1 MRMSTFKYIAYILV
15 VMALSS
21 CSNQEKNIPTDE
33 EELLSFDVSTL
44 DNKEYEIKLSD
55 LMESVEIIQMDSVQ
69 EAFTKIFRVAVSDN
83 YFAIHHVN
91 YPVKLY
97 SRKSGKFWG
106 NIGRVGNGPG
116 EYFQIWNVAIE
127 EADNRIYLVNQGRN
141 QIYSYD
147 LNGNFHEDETI
158 RLADGQEFERPYIFA
173 NKKKNQVVIFQTP
186 YESYHSKHNNIPMID
201 NFCVVQELSGK
212 LIQKIPSAQYQI
224 PRRDSGVWAS
234 HIDSESPIYQCGI
247 VPFYDCRK
255 DTIYH
260 YNVETNELYP
270 VYTSNMYT
278 DKLTIVFSKETP
290 LHYYTYQQTYK
301 KGTMVNPEFR
311 TGYKLFQVEKKTGKG
326 QYIRVVNDYLGGI
339 EFDVD
344 YWFHDIRDDYVVYY
358 WEPLVLLEHLEEALD
373 NNEMTT
379 EVRERVLR
387 LKDSLDENDNNV
399 MMICKFKKY
408 ETKNK

>member
-1 MRMSTFKYIAYILV
+1 MMNKFRIFLWTFATVCLFS
-15 VMALSS
+15 A
-21 CSNQEKNIPTDE
+21 CEEEKASHWYDS

-44 DNKEYEIKLSD
+44 EDKEYEIKLSD
-55 LMESVEIIQMDSVQ
+55 LMESVEIVRMDSVQ

-83 YFAIHHVN
+83 YFAIHHIN

-106 NIGRVGNGPG
+106 NIGRIGNGPG
-116 EYFQIWNVAIE
+116 EYFQIWNVTIE

-158 RLADGQEFERPYIFA
+158 HLANGQEFERCKAFFDK
-173 NKKKNQVVIFQTP
+173 NKDRIIIFQTP
-186 YESYHSKHNNIPMID
+186 YVSYQRSNNSLPEVGNLCLVQ
-201 NFCVVQELSGK
+201 NFSGR
-212 LIQKIPSAQYQI
+212 LINKIPSAQYQV
-224 PRRDSGVWAS
+224 PRNDSEVWAY
-234 HIDSESPIYQCGI
+234 HIDSRSPIYQCGI
-247 VPFYDCRK
+247 IPYYDCRK

-290 LHYYTYQQTYK
+290 LHYYTYQQTYR

-311 TGYKLFQVEKKTGKG
+311 TGYKLFQVDKKTGKG

-379 EVRERVLR
+379 EVRERVLQ

-399 MMICKFKKY
+399 MMICKFKK
-408 ETKNK
+408 K

>member
-1 MRMSTFKYIAYILV
+1 MAFLKYIIDLIIVIL
-15 VMALSS
+15 LSS
-21 CSNQEKNIPTDE
+21 CSNQEDKIRNNE

-55 LMESVEIIQMDSVQ
+55 LMESVEIVKMDSVQ
-69 EAFTKIFRVAVSDN
+69 EAFTKIFKVAVSEN

-106 NIGRVGNGPG
+106 NIGRIGNGPG

-158 RLADGQEFERPYIFA
+158 HLANGQEFERCKAFFDK
-173 NKKKNQVVIFQTP
+173 NKDRIIIFQTP
-186 YESYHSKHNNIPMID
+186 YVSYQRSNNSLPEVGNLCLVQ
-201 NFCVVQELSGK
+201 NFSGR
-212 LIQKIPSAQYQI
+212 LINKIPSAQYQV
-224 PRRDSGVWAS
+224 PRNDSEVWAY
-234 HIDSESPIYQCGI
+234 HIDSRSPIYQCGI
-247 VPFYDCRK
+247 IPYYDCRK

-290 LHYYTYQQTYK
+290 LHYYTYQQTYR

-311 TGYKLFQVEKKTGKG
+311 TGYKLFQVDKKTGKG

-379 EVRERVLR
+379 EVRERVLQ

-399 MMICKFKKY
+399 MMICKFKK
-408 ETKNK
+408 K

>member
-1 MRMSTFKYIAYILV
+1 MNKFRIFLWTFASVCLFS
-15 VMALSS
+15 A
-21 CSNQEKNIPTDE
+21 CEEEKASHWYDS

-44 DNKEYEIKLSD
+44 EDKEYEIKLSD
-55 LMESVEIIQMDSVQ
+55 LMESVEIVRMDSVQ

-83 YFAIHHVN
+83 YFAIHHIN

-106 NIGRVGNGPG
+106 NIGRIGNGPG
-116 EYFQIWNVAIE
+116 EYFQIWNVTIE

-158 RLADGQEFERPYIFA
+158 HLANGQEFERCKAFFDK
-173 NKKKNQVVIFQTP
+173 NKDRIIIFQTP
-186 YESYHSKHNNIPMID
+186 YVSYQRSNNSLPEVGNLCLVQ
-201 NFCVVQELSGK
+201 NFSGR
-212 LIQKIPSAQYQI
+212 LINKIPSAQYQV
-224 PRRDSGVWAS
+224 PRNDSEVWAY
-234 HIDSESPIYQCGI
+234 HIDSRSPIYQCGI
-247 VPFYDCRK
+247 IPYYDCRK

-290 LHYYTYQQTYK
+290 LHYYTYQQTYR

-311 TGYKLFQVEKKTGKG
+311 TGYKLFQVDKKTGKG

-379 EVRERVLR
+379 EVRERVLQ

-399 MMICKFKKY
+399 MMICKFKK
-408 ETKNK
+408 K

>member
-1 MRMSTFKYIAYILV
+1 MSTFKYIAYILV

-106 NIGRVGNGPG
+106 NIGRIGNGPG

-158 RLADGQEFERPYIFA
+158 HLADGQEFERPYIFA
-173 NKKKNQVVIFQTP
+173 DKKKNQVVIFQTP
-186 YESYHSKHNNIPMID
+186 YESYQSKHNHIPMID

-247 VPFYDCRK
+247 VPYYDFRK
-255 DTIYH
+255 DTVYH

-270 VYTSNMYT
+270 VYTSNMFADEFT
-278 DKLTIVFSKETP
+278 LVTSKETP

-301 KGTMVNPEFR
+301 KGTKVNPEFR

-326 QYIRVVNDYLGGI
+326 QYICVVNDYLGGI

-387 LKDSLDENDNNV
+387 LKNSLDENDNNV

>member
-1 MRMSTFKYIAYILV
+1 MMNKFRIFLWTFATVCLFS
-15 VMALSS
+15 A
-21 CSNQEKNIPTDE
+21 CEEEKASHLYDS

-44 DNKEYEIKLSD
+44 EDKEYEIKLSD
-55 LMESVEIIQMDSVQ
+55 LMESVEIVRMDSVQ

-106 NIGRVGNGPG
+106 NIGRIGNGPG

-158 RLADGQEFERPYIFA
+158 HLANGQEFERCKVFF
-173 NKKKNQVVIFQTP
+173 NKNKDRIIIFQTP
-186 YESYHSKHNNIPMID
+186 YVSYQRSNNSLPEVGNLCLVQ
-201 NFCVVQELSGK
+201 NFSGR
-212 LIQKIPSAQYQI
+212 LINKIPSAQYQV
-224 PRRDSGVWAS
+224 PRNDSEVWAY
-234 HIDSESPIYQCGI
+234 HIDSRSPIYQCGI
-247 VPFYDCRK
+247 IPYYDCRK

-260 YNVETNELYP
+260 YNVETNKLYP

-311 TGYKLFQVEKKTGKG
+311 TGYKLFQVDKKTGKG

-387 LKDSLDENDNNV
+387 LKETLDENDNNV
-399 MMICKFKKY
+399 MMICKFKSR
-408 ETKNK
+408 

>member
-1 MRMSTFKYIAYILV
+1 MAFLKYIIDLIIVIL
-15 VMALSS
+15 LSS
-21 CSNQEKNIPTDE
+21 CSNQEDKIRNNE

-55 LMESVEIIQMDSVQ
+55 LMESVEIVKMDSVQ
-69 EAFTKIFRVAVSDN
+69 EAFTKIFKVAVSEN

-106 NIGRVGNGPG
+106 NIGRIGNGPG

-158 RLADGQEFERPYIFA
+158 HLADGQEFERCKAFFDK
-173 NKKKNQVVIFQTP
+173 NKDKIIIFQTP
-186 YESYHSKHNNIPMID
+186 YVSYQRSNNSLPEVGNLCLVQ
-201 NFCVVQELSGK
+201 NFSGR
-212 LIQKIPSAQYQI
+212 LINKIPSAQYQV
-224 PRRDSGVWAS
+224 PRNDSEVWAY
-234 HIDSESPIYQCGI
+234 HIDSRSPIYQCGI
-247 VPFYDCRK
+247 IPYYDCRK

-260 YNVETNELYP
+260 YNVETNKLYP

-379 EVRERVLR
+379 EVRERVLQ
-387 LKDSLDENDNNV
+387 LKDSLNENDNNI
-399 MMICKFKKY
+399 MMICKFKSR
-408 ETKNK
+408 

>member
-1 MRMSTFKYIAYILV
+1 MKVLKTFLLFGFLLIC
-15 VMALSS
+15 S
-21 CSNQEKNIPTDE
+21 CSPK
-33 EELLSFDVSTL
+33 
-44 DNKEYEIKLSD
+44 NKETTALLDEVLMSIDVNNITEIETDVILSD
-55 LMESVEIIQMDSVQ
+55 LMESVEIVQMDSVQ
-69 EAFTKIFRVAVSDN
+69 EAFTKIFKVAVSEN

-106 NIGRVGNGPG
+106 NIGRIGSGPG

-127 EADNRIYLVNQGRN
+127 EADNRIYFVNQGKN
-141 QIYSYD
+141 YIYSYD
-147 LNGNFHEDETI
+147 LNGNFLEDETI

-186 YESYHSKHNNIPMID
+186 YESYQSKHNNIPMID

-212 LIQKIPSAQYQI
+212 LIQKIPSAQYQV

-247 VPFYDCRK
+247 VSFYDCRK

-270 VYTSNMYT
+270 VYTSNMFA
-278 DKLTIVFSKETP
+278 DELTLVTSKETP

-358 WEPLVLLEHLEEALD
+358 WEPLVLLEHLEEALAN

-387 LKDSLDENDNNV
+387 LKNTLDENDNNV
-399 MMICKFKKY
+399 MMICKFKK
-408 ETKNK
+408 E

>member
-1 MRMSTFKYIAYILV
+1 MRMSTFKFITYFLV
-15 VMALSS
+15 AMALSS
-21 CSNQEKNIPTDE
+21 CSNQEKNIPAEE

-55 LMESVEIIQMDSVQ
+55 LMESVEIIRMDSVQ
-69 EAFTKIFRVAVSDN
+69 EAFTKIFKVAVSEN

-97 SRKSGKFWG
+97 IRKSGKFWG
-106 NIGRVGNGPG
+106 NIGRIGNGPG

-141 QIYSYD
+141 HIYSYD

-158 RLADGQEFERPYIFA
+158 HLADGQEFERPYIFA
-173 NKKKNQVVIFQTP
+173 DKKKNQVVIFQTP
-186 YESYHSKHNNIPMID
+186 YESYQSKHNNIPMID

-212 LIQKIPSAQYQI
+212 LIQRISSAQYQI
-224 PRRDSGVWAS
+224 PRRDSRVWAS

-270 VYTSNMYT
+270 VYTSNMFADEFT
-278 DKLTIVFSKETP
+278 LVTSKETP

-358 WEPLVLLEHLEEALD
+358 WEPLVLLEHLEEALV
-373 NNEMTT
+373 NNDEMSA
-379 EVRERVLR
+379 EVRERVMK
-387 LKDSLDENDNNV
+387 LKNSLDENDNNV
-399 MMICKFKKY
+399 MMICKFKK
-408 ETKNK
+408 

>member
-1 MRMSTFKYIAYILV
+1 M
-15 VMALSS
+15 
-21 CSNQEKNIPTDE
+21 KNIRIFLWMLASACLFPACEDE
-33 EELLSFDVSTL
+33 KASRPYDSEELLSFDVSTL
-44 DNKEYEIKLSD
+44 EDKEYEIKLSD
-55 LMESVEIIQMDSVQ
+55 LMESVEIVRMDSVQ
-69 EAFTKIFRVAVSDN
+69 EAFTKIFRVAVSEN

-91 YPVKLY
+91 HPVKLY
-97 SRKSGKFWG
+97 NRKNGKFLG
-106 NIGRVGNGPG
+106 NIGRKGNGPG
-116 EYFQIWNVAIE
+116 EYVQVWNVEIDE
-127 EADNRIYLVNQGRN
+127 PTNRIYLVNNNRN
-141 QIYSYD
+141 VIYSYD
-147 LNGNFHEDETI
+147 INGKFYGNETI
-158 RLADGQEFERPYIFA
+158 RLSEGNRLERGKVFF
-173 NKKKNQVVIFQTP
+173 NKNKDRIIIFQTP
-186 YESYHSKHNNIPMID
+186 YVSYQRSNNSLPEVGNLCLVQ
-201 NFCVVQELSGK
+201 NFSGR
-212 LIQKIPSAQYQI
+212 LINKIPSAQYQV
-224 PRRDSGVWAS
+224 PRNDSEVWAY
-234 HIDSESPIYQCGI
+234 HIDSRSPIYQCGI
-247 VPFYDCRK
+247 IPYYDCRK

-379 EVRERVLR
+379 EVRERVMN
-387 LKDSLDENDNNV
+387 LKNSLDENDNNV
-399 MMICKFKKY
+399 MMICKFKNIPDN
-408 ETKNK
+408 E

>member
-1 MRMSTFKYIAYILV
+1 MNKFRIFLWTFASVCLFS
-15 VMALSS
+15 A
-21 CSNQEKNIPTDE
+21 CEEEKASHWYDS

-44 DNKEYEIKLSD
+44 EDKEYEIKLSD
-55 LMESVEIIQMDSVQ
+55 LMESVEIVRMDSVQ

-106 NIGRVGNGPG
+106 NIGRIGNGPG

-158 RLADGQEFERPYIFA
+158 HLANGQEFERCKAFF
-173 NKKKNQVVIFQTP
+173 NKNKDRIIIFQTP
-186 YESYHSKHNNIPMID
+186 YVSYQRSNNSLPEVGNLCLVQ
-201 NFCVVQELSGK
+201 NFSGR
-212 LIQKIPSAQYQI
+212 LINKIPSAQYQV
-224 PRRDSGVWAS
+224 PRNDSEVWAY
-234 HIDSESPIYQCGI
+234 HIDSRSPIYQCGI
-247 VPFYDCRK
+247 IPYYDCRK

-260 YNVETNELYP
+260 YNVETNKLYP

-290 LHYYTYQQTYK
+290 LHYYTYQQTYR

-311 TGYKLFQVEKKTGKG
+311 TGYKLFQVDKKTGKG

-358 WEPLVLLEHLEEALD
+358 WEPLVLLEHLEEALAN

-387 LKDSLDENDNNV
+387 LKEALDENDNNI
-399 MMICKFKKY
+399 MMICKFKSR
-408 ETKNK
+408 

>member
-1 MRMSTFKYIAYILV
+1 MTFFKYIIDLIIVIL
-15 VMALSS
+15 LSS
-21 CSNQEKNIPTDE
+21 CSNQEDKIRNNE
-33 EELLSFDVSTL
+33 EELLSFDVSSL
-44 DNKEYEIKLSD
+44 ENKEYEIKLSD

-69 EAFTKIFRVAVSDN
+69 EAFTKIFKVAVSKN
-83 YFAIHHVN
+83 YFAIHHTN
-91 YPVKLY
+91 HPVKLY
-97 SRKSGKFWG
+97 NRKSGKFLG
-106 NIGRVGNGPG
+106 NIGRKGNGPG
-116 EYFQIWNVAIE
+116 EYVQLWNVEIDE
-127 EADNRIYLVNQGRN
+127 PTNRIYLINNNQN
-141 QIYSYD
+141 VIYSYD
-147 LNGNFHEDETI
+147 FNGNFYGNETI
-158 RLADGQEFERPYIFA
+158 RLSEGNRLERCKVFFDK
-173 NKKKNQVVIFQTP
+173 NKDRIIIFQTP
-186 YESYHSKHNNIPMID
+186 YVSYQRSNNSLSEVENLCLVQ
-201 NFCVVQELSGK
+201 NFSGR
-212 LIQKIPSAQYQI
+212 LINKIPSAQYQV
-224 PRRDSGVWAS
+224 PRNDSEVWAY
-234 HIDSESPIYQCGI
+234 HIDSRSPIYQCGI
-247 VPFYDCRK
+247 IPYYDCRK

-358 WEPLVLLEHLEEALD
+358 WEPLVLLEHLEEALAN

-379 EVRERVLR
+379 EVRERVLQ

-399 MMICKFKKY
+399 MMICKFKK
-408 ETKNK
+408 K

>member
-1 MRMSTFKYIAYILV
+1 MMNKFRIFLWTFASVCLFS
-15 VMALSS
+15 A
-21 CSNQEKNIPTDE
+21 CEEEKASHWYDS

-44 DNKEYEIKLSD
+44 EDKEYEIKLSD
-55 LMESVEIIQMDSVQ
+55 LMESVEIVRMDSVQ

-83 YFAIHHVN
+83 YFAIHHIN

-106 NIGRVGNGPG
+106 NIGRIGNGPG
-116 EYFQIWNVAIE
+116 EYFQIWNVTIE

-158 RLADGQEFERPYIFA
+158 HLANGQEFERCKAFFDK
-173 NKKKNQVVIFQTP
+173 NKDRIIIFQTP
-186 YESYHSKHNNIPMID
+186 YVSYQRSNNSLPEVGNLCLVQ
-201 NFCVVQELSGK
+201 NFSGR
-212 LIQKIPSAQYQI
+212 LINKIPSAQYQV
-224 PRRDSGVWAS
+224 PRNDSEVWAY
-234 HIDSESPIYQCGI
+234 HIDSRSPIYQCGI
-247 VPFYDCRK
+247 IPYYDCRK

-290 LHYYTYQQTYK
+290 LHYYTYQQTYR

-311 TGYKLFQVEKKTGKG
+311 TGYKLFQVDKKTGKG

-379 EVRERVLR
+379 EVRERVLQ

-399 MMICKFKKY
+399 MMICKFKK
-408 ETKNK
+408 K